1 MLKKYIIRLLIF
13 SLFIALIAF
22 ALYATVL
29 SQFYLPVMPWVLL
42 FFVLIS
48 LATHYILIKS
58 GESRIAKFSTSFM
71 GVTSIK
77 LFLYLIFIVVYL
89 INDKSNALVFVISFF
104 ILYLLFTVFETSTL
118 LKDLNK
124 K

>member
-58 GESRIAKFSTSFM
+58 GESRITKFSTSFM

>member
-13 SLFIALIAF
+13 SLLIAILAF

-29 SQFYLPVMPWVLL
+29 SRFYLPVMPWVLL

-48 LATHYILIKS
+48 LATHYILIKA
-58 GESRIAKFSTSFM
+58 GESRITKFSTSFM

>member
-13 SLFIALIAF
+13 SLLIAIIAF

-29 SQFYLPVMPWVLL
+29 SRFYLPVMPWVLL

-58 GESRIAKFSTSFM
+58 GESRITKFSTSFM